1 MKVDVRIVIL
11 MLGAAAFWKVPGLQG
26 HTVFLLLIHVVLVLL
41 KFFAVIGVAAAVL
54 IGIVA
59 WCESYQEKWEEVR
72 ESREPKKNSQI
83 GGGLGYA
90 R

>member
-11 MLGAAAFWKVPGLQG
+11 MLGAVMFWKVPGPRA
-26 HTVFLLLIHVVLVLL
+26 HTAVFLLLIQVVLVVF
-41 KFFAVIGVAAAVL
+41 KFLAVIGVASVIL
-54 IGIVA
+54 IGTIAA
-59 WCESYQEKWEEVR
+59 WGKWQNWR
-72 ESREPKKNSQI
+72 EGREAKKNSRV